1 MNGRWQLV
9 LATAALLL
17 PGQALAHDQT
27 SVFLTVRLTDGGL
40 EAEILVA
47 ERDLDEHFWA
57 GAAAQTLRDD
67 TTAVQRELLAR
78 THLFADQR
86 RVALEPLARVQPR
99 PGRRLAFRFHAALPR
114 PPSHVTVETAFAQR
128 LGPGHV
134 VLVKIV
140 DGTRV
145 RQTVLVAEAP
155 RQEFRLRDAPTLP
168 SRLVRFARLGIEH
181 IFLGYDHILFLIAL
195 IISGDRFLRLVQIAT
210 AFTLAHSVTLA
221 LAGLELVSLP
231 PRLVEALIAL
241 TIVYV
246 AAENLILKD
255 VRHRI
260 ALTFGFGLIHG
271 FGFANILGDLG
282 LPREALVGSLL
293 AFNIGVEIG
302 QFVILLMVFPAV
314 VLLLRQPYRRQVT
327 GLVSA
332 AILVCGLTWLLERTT
347 SWELVPW

>member
-1 MNGRWQLV
+1 MNGRWRIV
-9 LATAALLL
+9 LATAAVLM
-17 PGQALAHDQT
+17 PVQALAHEQT
-27 SVFLTVRLTDGGL
+27 SVFLTIQLADGSL
-40 EAEILVA
+40 EAELLVA

-57 GAAAQTLRDD
+57 GAAAQARGDD
-67 TTAVQRELLAR
+67 TTAVYRELVAR
-78 THLFADQR
+78 THVFADQR
-86 RVALEPLARVQPR
+86 RVALEPLAQVQPR

-114 PPSHVTVETAFAQR
+114 PLSHLTVETDFAQR

-155 RQEFRLRDAPTLP
+155 RQELQLRDAPTPP
-168 SRLVRFARLGIEH
+168 SPLVRFARLGIEH

-210 AFTLAHSVTLA
+210 AFTIAHSVTLA
-221 LAGLELVSLP
+221 LAGLELVTLP

-246 AAENLILKD
+246 AAENLILKE
-255 VRHRI
+255 VRHRV
-260 ALTFGFGLIHG
+260 ALTFGFGLVHG
-271 FGFANILGDLG
+271 FGFANVLGDLR

-302 QFVILLMVFPAV
+302 QFVILLAVFPAV
-314 VLLLRQPYRRQVT
+314 VLLLRQPYRHRVT
-327 GLVSA
+327 GLASA

-347 SWELVPW
+347 TWELVPW